1 MSDFEKI
8 PVELDLAKKRLAKGF
23 INYGGIFVSVCL
35 MFAVIMIV
43 TTDVK
48 VNSFKDLAD
57 LGMDFFLLFFC
68 AYASYISC
76 ADSGTRAGLASET
89 YNETLKQ
96 FNEWK
101 DKIVKG
107 NMQVHLAEF
116 CRNYILDDLKNVRMS
131 HLAVVGLSYPQYE
144 TYAAMDDKEIDNLPH
159 LSTPQKKAIKKC
171 NHTKPI
177 TLKPES
183 ILRHGRGA
191 YHRSPLELSPETRK
205 TITFGFT
212 FAKSALLAFGL
223 VGVSLDLVT
232 DPSWVVFATVC
243 LKLVSVIYNCFS
255 GYRTG
260 YCNIIVDSVNYMNA
274 QIDLMQQAIQYIK
287 SNSETNSETKLANS
301 ETELRSEETTQIS
314 LLPTT
319 KD

>member
-1 MSDFEKI
+1 MSEFEKI
-8 PVELDLAKKRLAKGF
+8 PLEIDQAKKKIAKGF
-23 INYGGIFVSVCL
+23 INYGGILVSVCL

-107 NMQVHLAEF
+107 NMQVRLGEF
-116 CRNYILDDLKNVRMS
+116 CRNYILDDLKNVRLS
-131 HLAVVGLSYPQYE
+131 YLAVVGLSYPQYE
-144 TYAAMDDKEIDNLPH
+144 TYASMDDEEIDNLPH
-159 LSTPQKKAIKKC
+159 LSTAQKKAIKKC
-171 NHTKPI
+171 NATKPI

-183 ILRHGRGA
+183 ILRHGRGSS
-191 YHRSPLELSPETRK
+191 HRSPLGLSPEKRK
-205 TITFGFT
+205 TSYFAFT
-212 FAKSALLAFGL
+212 FAKSALIAFGL
-223 VGVSLDLVT
+223 VAVSLDLVT

-243 LKLVSVIYNCFS
+243 LKLVSVIFNCFS
-255 GYRTG
+255 GFKTG
-260 YCNIIVDSVNYMNA
+260 YSNILIDSVEYMNA
-274 QIDLMQQAIQYIK
+274 QIDIMQQAIQYI
-287 SNSETNSETKLANS
+287 EAH
-301 ETELRSEETTQIS
+301 
-314 LLPTT
+314 PTT
-319 KD
+319 KTPIATSETTTEISVVTTTI

>member
-1 MSDFEKI
+1 MSEFEKI
-8 PVELDLAKKRLAKGF
+8 PLELDRAKKRIAKGF

-48 VNSFKDLAD
+48 VSTFKDLAD

-89 YNETLKQ
+89 YNETLKT

-107 NMQVHLAEF
+107 NMQGRLAEF
-116 CRNYILDDLKNVRMS
+116 CRCYVLDDLKNVRMS
-131 HLAVVGLSYPQYE
+131 HLAVVVLSYQQYE
-144 TYAAMDDKEIDNLPH
+144 TYAAMDDEAIDDLPF

-183 ILRHGRGA
+183 IMRHGRGA
-191 YHRSPLELSPETRK
+191 YHRSPLDMSPEARK
-205 TITFGFT
+205 SIAFGFT
-212 FAKSALLAFGL
+212 FAKSALVAFGL

-243 LKLVSVIYNCFS
+243 IKLVSVIYNCFS

-260 YCNIIVDSVNYMNA
+260 YSNILVDSVSYMNA
-274 QIDLMQQAIQYIK
+274 QIDLMQQAIQYIEA
-287 SNSETNSETKLANS
+287 NPTSEKT
-301 ETELRSEETTQIS
+301 TEIS
-314 LLPTT
+314 LLTT
-319 KD
+319 

>member
-1 MSDFEKI
+1 MNELEVIKFE
-8 PVELDLAKKRLAKGF
+8 DTKKRLAKGF

-48 VNSFKDLAD
+48 VGSLKDLAD
-57 LGMDFFLLFFC
+57 LGMDFFLLLFC

-76 ADSGTRAGLASET
+76 ADSGTRSGLATET
-89 YNETLKQ
+89 YTETLAK

-107 NMQVHLAEF
+107 NMQVKLAEF

-131 HLAVVGLSYPQYE
+131 YLAVVGLSYQQYE
-144 TYAAMDDKEIDNLPH
+144 TYMKMDDKEIDALPT
-159 LSTPQKKAIKKC
+159 LTNAQKKAVKKC
-171 NHTKPI
+171 NSIKPI

-183 ILRHGRGA
+183 IMRHGKGA
-191 YHRSPLELSPETRK
+191 YHRSPLEMSPETRK
-205 TITFGFT
+205 SINYVVK
-212 FAKSALLAFGL
+212 FAQSSLIAFGM
-223 VGVSLDLVT
+223 SIIALDIVT

-243 LKLVSVIYNCFS
+243 FKLVSVIYNCFS

-260 YCNIIVDSVNYMNA
+260 YANIVVDSVNYMNA
-274 QIDLMQQAIQYIK
+274 QIDLMQQAVAYI
-287 SNSETNSETKLANS
+287 
-301 ETELRSEETTQIS
+301 ETTS
-314 LLPTT
+314 STT
-319 KD
+319 LSTESATTTDN

>member
-1 MSDFEKI
+1 MNELEVIKFE
-8 PVELDLAKKRLAKGF
+8 DTKKRLAKGF

-48 VNSFKDLAD
+48 VGSLKDIAD

-68 AYASYISC
+68 AYASYIACS
-76 ADSGTRAGLASET
+76 DSGTRAGLATEAYT
-89 YNETLKQ
+89 ETLAK

-107 NMQVHLAEF
+107 NMQVRLAEF

-131 HLAVVGLSYPQYE
+131 YLAVVGLSYEQYLNY
-144 TYAAMDDKEIDNLPH
+144 TAMDDKEIDALPNL
-159 LSTPQKKAIKKC
+159 SEAQKKAIKKC
-171 NHTKPI
+171 NNTKPI

-183 ILRHGRGA
+183 IMRNGKGA

-205 TITFGFT
+205 SIYYVVT
-212 FAKSALLAFGL
+212 FAKSSLITLGMSIIAL
-223 VGVSLDLVT
+223 DIVT
-232 DPSWVVFATVC
+232 DPSWTVFATVC

-255 GYRTG
+255 GYRIG
-260 YCNIIVDSVNYMNA
+260 YANIVVDSVNYMNA
-274 QIDLMQQAIQYIK
+274 QIDLMQQAVSYIE
-287 SNSETNSETKLANS
+287 NTTSEKTSE
-301 ETELRSEETTQIS
+301 IS

-319 KD
+319 I

>member
-1 MSDFEKI
+1 MSEFEKI
-8 PVELDLAKKRLAKGF
+8 PLEIDQAKKKIAKGL
-23 INYGGIFVSVCL
+23 INYGGILVSVCL

-107 NMQVHLAEF
+107 NMQVRLGEF
-116 CRNYILDDLKNVRMS
+116 CRHYILEDLKNVRLS
-131 HLAVVGLSYPQYE
+131 YLAVVGLSYPQYE
-144 TYAAMDDKEIDNLPH
+144 TYASMDDEEIDNLPH

-183 ILRHGRGA
+183 ILRHGRGSS
-191 YHRSPLELSPETRK
+191 HRSPLGLSPEKRK
-205 TITFGFT
+205 TSYFVFT

-223 VGVSLDLVT
+223 VGVSLELVT

-255 GYRTG
+255 GFKTG
-260 YCNIIVDSVNYMNA
+260 YSNILIDSVDYMNA
-274 QIDLMQQAIQYIK
+274 QIDIMQQAIQYIEA
-287 SNSETNSETKLANS
+287 NSKTNSETKLANS
-301 ETELRSEETTQIS
+301 ETKLTSEKTSEISVVTTTI
-314 LLPTT
+314 
-319 KD
+319 